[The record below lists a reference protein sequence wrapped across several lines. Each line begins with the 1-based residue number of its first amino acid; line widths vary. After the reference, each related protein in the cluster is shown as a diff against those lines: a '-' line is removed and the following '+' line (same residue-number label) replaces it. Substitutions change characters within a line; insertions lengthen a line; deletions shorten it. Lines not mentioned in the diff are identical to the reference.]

1 MARPPSIL
9 IVDDHIDSAKMLSR
23 ILERKG
29 YSVATATDGHKAIE
43 RVKESPFDL
52 TFMDVKMPGMNGLET
67 YRRIKEIR
75 PEAVVI
81 MMTAYDV
88 DDLIRAA
95 IEEGAYGAIHKPLN
109 IQEVLA
115 LVERAAKEVTSKR

>member
-1 MARPPSIL
+1 MARPPSVL

-43 RVKESPFDL
+43 RAKESLFDL

-75 PEAVVI
+75 PEAVVV

-88 DDLIRAA
+88 DDLVRTA
-95 IEEGAYGAIHKPLN
+95 IVEGAHGAIYKLLD

-115 LVERAAKEVTSKR
+115 LVERAAKEVGSG